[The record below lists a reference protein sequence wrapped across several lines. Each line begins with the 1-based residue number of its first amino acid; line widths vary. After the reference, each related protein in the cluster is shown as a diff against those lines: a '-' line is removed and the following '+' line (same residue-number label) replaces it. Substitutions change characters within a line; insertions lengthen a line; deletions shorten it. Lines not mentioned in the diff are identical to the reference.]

1 MLKFAFNFRTRGV
14 RVFCVAG
21 LSPDQK
27 YFLAS
32 CMCYFIC
39 QCKVFVIY
47 VWLQLITQ
55 FSKHKKYV
63 DRMVELGHV
72 NVSTELE
79 DTLVLTTGMGI

>member
-1 MLKFAFNFRTRGV
+1 MLKFVFNFRTRGV
-14 RVFCVAG
+14 WFFVVWRD
-21 LSPDQK
+21 LPDQFVDWLLHE
-27 YFLAS
+27 YF
-32 CMCYFIC
+32 C

>member
-1 MLKFAFNFRTRGV
+1 MMPVK
-14 RVFCVAG
+14 
-21 LSPDQK
+21 
-27 YFLAS
+27 
-32 CMCYFIC
+32 
-39 QCKVFVIY
+39 KVFVIY